1 MDSLLKKR
9 ATLLLIVTALLL
21 LAVAGCATLG
31 GPASV
36 KMINKQEF
44 ETLQKASKKLA
55 RLIGDLRGA
64 IQTQEPVN
72 ERNARV
78 EEVFTKYSRD
88 FPQIQNLN
96 APGMLPEN
104 EKKALRGTISG
115 ELLALYL
122 QGEKGKNG
130 DEVTQAGTPA
140 APVALQYLGAL
151 NALYGLQ
158 EFESYMAQ
166 HTAGDGTKPNP
177 QDPPVS
183 MGGAQAFGWSGIG
196 LTPMGD
202 YVGVTVGF
210 DPGPGIVRYWMS
222 WPDYDSLAPAPE
234 VNPSMVERAILQHG
248 EGLAREADSM
258 LVQYAEP

>member
-1 MDSLLKKR
+1 MDSILNKR
-9 ATLLLIVTALLL
+9 ATPLLIVAALLF
-21 LAVAGCATLG
+21 LAVAGCATSG
-31 GPASV
+31 KRASV
-36 KMINKQEF
+36 KTINKQEF
-44 ETLQKASKKLA
+44 EALQKASKKLTT
-55 RLIGDLRGA
+55 LTEDLRSM
-64 IQTQEPVN
+64 IQTQVPVN

-122 QGEKGKNG
+122 QGEKGKTG
-130 DEVTQAGTPA
+130 DEAARRTPA
-140 APVALQYLGAL
+140 APIALQYLGAL
-151 NALYGLQ
+151 NALYGLR

-166 HTAGDGTKPNP
+166 HTIGDGTKPNS

-196 LTPMGD
+196 LNPMGED
-202 YVGVTVGF
+202 CVGVTVGF
-210 DPGPGIVRYWMS
+210 DPGNGIVRYWMS
-222 WPDYDSLAPAPE
+222 DFSSGSSASAPE
-234 VNPSMVERAILQHG
+234 VTPYTVERAILQHG
-248 EGLAREADSM
+248 KDLASEADSG
-258 LVQYAEP
+258 LVEHVDF

>member
-1 MDSLLKKR
+1 MDSLQKKR
-9 ATLLLIVTALLL
+9 VVPLLIVVALLFL
-21 LAVAGCATLG
+21 TVAGCATAG
-31 GPASV
+31 EPASV
-36 KMINKQEF
+36 KTINKQEF

-55 RLIGDLRGA
+55 HLIEDLRNV

-72 ERNARV
+72 ERDARV
-78 EEVFTKYSRD
+78 EEVFGRYSHD
-88 FPQIQNLN
+88 FPRI
-96 APGMLPEN
+96 AIPDERGMLPEN

-115 ELLALYL
+115 ELLELHL
-122 QGEKGKNG
+122 QGENGKGS
-130 DEVTQAGTPA
+130 DEVTRRTPA
-140 APVALQYLGAL
+140 ANVALQYLGAL

-166 HTAGDGTKPNP
+166 HTVGDGTQPNQ

-196 LTPMGD
+196 LNPMGED

-210 DPGPGIVRYWMS
+210 DPGSGIVRYWMS
-222 WPDYDSLAPAPE
+222 WPGGDSLAPAPE
-234 VNPSMVERAILQHG
+234 VDPSMVERAIIQHG
-248 EGLAREADSM
+248 EDLAREADSM